1 LARGFVFSNSAFSAY
16 HTAGS
21 VYFLSS
27 YGTSRY
33 SNKKRTGYTI
43 PYLKDG
49 DHHYYESGA
58 IGFHLALKAGRDDL
72 LGTNPDEKVRMAQ
85 IAGIIADLRT
95 AAFKYIFGKKED
107 FDKE

>member
-1 LARGFVFSNSAFSAY
+1 
-16 HTAGS
+16 
-21 VYFLSS
+21 
-27 YGTSRY
+27 
-33 SNKKRTGYTI
+33 
-43 PYLKDG
+43 
-49 DHHYYESGA
+49 
-58 IGFHLALKAGRDDL
+58 LKAGREDL